1 MKSMKEMVS
10 FIIYVLIWIFI
21 FKLSEQIFDYY
32 QLERNEI
39 IKICIIS
46 IIVLGMDILN
56 FYGFVRVFLNFIA

>member
-32 QLERNEI
+32 QLESNEI

-46 IIVLGMDILN
+46 IIVLLMIYRSDYIK
-56 FYGFVRVFLNFIA
+56 Y

>member
-1 MKSMKEMVS
+1 MKEMVS

-46 IIVLGMDILN
+46 IIVLLMIYRSDYIK
-56 FYGFVRVFLNFIA
+56 Y

>member
-39 IKICIIS
+39 IKICIIFWTIFS
-46 IIVLGMDILN
+46 K
-56 FYGFVRVFLNFIA
+56 

>member
-46 IIVLGMDILN
+46 IIVLLMIYRSDYII
-56 FYGFVRVFLNFIA
+56 Y

>member
-21 FKLSEQIFDYY
+21 FKLSEEIFDYY

-46 IIVLGMDILN
+46 IIVLLMIYRSDYIK
-56 FYGFVRVFLNFIA
+56 Y

>member
-46 IIVLGMDILN
+46 IIVLLMIYRSDYIK
-56 FYGFVRVFLNFIA
+56 Y